1 MTEVYN
7 LRIGDLIWNQLE
19 GANIIGLV
27 YKMTPKYVYYAVC
40 ARNKSDKD
48 GDHYITKDHKVSKER
63 LYELCDTEKYDSG
76 LIRVSDR
83 YGDYGIVGFY
93 SLCKILFVDIYFG

>member
-7 LRIGDLIWNQLE
+7 IRIGDLIWNQLE

-40 ARNKSDKD
+40 ARNKGTAD
-48 GDHYITKDHKVSKER
+48 GNHYITKDHKVSKER
-63 LYELCDTEKYDSG
+63 LYEAIRTKHVGISYAQGTNRRRKIKEKTEG
-76 LIRVSDR
+76 R
-83 YGDYGIVGFY
+83 
-93 SLCKILFVDIYFG
+93 

>member
-7 LRIGDLIWNQLE
+7 IRIGDMIWNQLE

-27 YKMTPKYVYYAVC
+27 YKMTPKYVYYAIC
-40 ARNKSDKD
+40 ARSKNDKE

-63 LYELCDTEKYDSG
+63 LYEAIRTKHIGISYAQGTNRRRKIKENTES
-76 LIRVSDR
+76 R
-83 YGDYGIVGFY
+83 
-93 SLCKILFVDIYFG
+93 

>member
-7 LRIGDLIWNQLE
+7 LRIGDLIYNELE

-40 ARNKSDKD
+40 ARNKGDD
-48 GDHYITKDHKVSKER
+48 QGDHYITKDHKVSKER
-63 LYELCDTEKYDSG
+63 LYEAIRTNHVGISYAQGTNRRRKIKEDTES
-76 LIRVSDR
+76 R
-83 YGDYGIVGFY
+83 
-93 SLCKILFVDIYFG
+93 

>member
-1 MTEVYN
+1 MTQVYN
-7 LRIGDLIWNQLE
+7 IRIGDLIWNQLE

-63 LYELCDTEKYDSG
+63 LYEAIRTKHVGISYAQGTNRRRKIKENTEG
-76 LIRVSDR
+76 
-83 YGDYGIVGFY
+83 G
-93 SLCKILFVDIYFG
+93 

>member
-7 LRIGDLIWNQLE
+7 IRIGDMIWNQLE

-40 ARNKSDKD
+40 ARSAGYKD
-48 GDHYITKDHKVSKER
+48 SDHYITKDHKVSKER
-63 LYELCDTEKYDSG
+63 LYEA
-76 LIRVSDR
+76 IRTKHVGISYAQGTNRRRKIKENAKDR
-83 YGDYGIVGFY
+83 
-93 SLCKILFVDIYFG
+93 

>member
-7 LRIGDLIWNQLE
+7 LRIGDLIYNKLD
-19 GANIIGLV
+19 GANIVGLV

-40 ARNKSDKD
+40 ARAKGDKN

-63 LYELCDTEKYDSG
+63 LYEAIRTKHVEISYAQGTNRRRKIKKNTEG
-76 LIRVSDR
+76 
-83 YGDYGIVGFY
+83 G
-93 SLCKILFVDIYFG
+93 

>member
-7 LRIGDLIWNQLE
+7 IRIGDMIWNQLE

-40 ARNKSDKD
+40 ARSAGDKD

-63 LYELCDTEKYDSG
+63 LYEA
-76 LIRVSDR
+76 IRTKHV
-83 YGDYGIVGFY
+83 GISYAQGTNRRR
-93 SLCKILFVDIYFG
+93 KIKANTKGG

>member
-7 LRIGDLIWNQLE
+7 IRIGDLIWNELE

-40 ARNKSDKD
+40 ARTRGDKN
-48 GDHYITKDHKVSKER
+48 GDHYITKDHKVSKQR
-63 LYELCDTEKYDSG
+63 LYEAIRTNHVGISYAQGTNRRRKIKENTEG
-76 LIRVSDR
+76 
-83 YGDYGIVGFY
+83 G
-93 SLCKILFVDIYFG
+93 

>member
-7 LRIGDLIWNQLE
+7 LRIGDMMYNKLD

-40 ARNKSDKD
+40 ARNKGTHD
-48 GDHYITKDHKVSKER
+48 GDHYITKDHKVRKEKI
-63 LYELCDTEKYDSG
+63 YKAIKTGHIEISYASG
-76 LIRVSDR
+76 TKRRRRIEVEDESR
-83 YGDYGIVGFY
+83 
-93 SLCKILFVDIYFG
+93 

>member
-7 LRIGDLIWNQLE
+7 IRIGDMIWNQLE

-40 ARNKSDKD
+40 ARAKGDKN
-48 GDHYITKDHKVSKER
+48 GDHYITKDHKVSKQR
-63 LYELCDTEKYDSG
+63 LYEAIRTNHVEISYAQGTNRRRKIKENTEG
-76 LIRVSDR
+76 
-83 YGDYGIVGFY
+83 G
-93 SLCKILFVDIYFG
+93 

>member
-7 LRIGDLIWNQLE
+7 IRIGDLIYNKLD

-40 ARNKSDKD
+40 ARNK
-48 GDHYITKDHKVSKER
+48 GDAGGNNYITKDHKVKKEK
-63 LYELCDTEKYDSG
+63 LYEA
-76 LIRVSDR
+76 IRTNHVEISYAQGTNR
-83 YGDYGIVGFY
+83 RR
-93 SLCKILFVDIYFG
+93 KIKENSEGG

>member
-7 LRIGDLIWNQLE
+7 IRIGDMIWNQLE

-40 ARNKSDKD
+40 ARSKSAKN
-48 GDHYITKDHKVSKER
+48 GDHYITKDHKVSKQR
-63 LYELCDTEKYDSG
+63 LYEAIRTNHVGISYAQGTNRRRKIKENTEG
-76 LIRVSDR
+76 
-83 YGDYGIVGFY
+83 G
-93 SLCKILFVDIYFG
+93 

>member
-7 LRIGDLIWNQLE
+7 IRIGDLIYNKLE

-40 ARNKSDKD
+40 ARNKSDKN
-48 GDHYITKDHKVSKER
+48 GDHYITKDHKVKKEK
-63 LYELCDTEKYDSG
+63 LYEAIRTKHVEISYAQGTNRRRKVEENTEG
-76 LIRVSDR
+76 R
-83 YGDYGIVGFY
+83 
-93 SLCKILFVDIYFG
+93 

>member
-7 LRIGDLIWNQLE
+7 IRIGDLIWNQLE

-40 ARNKSDKD
+40 ARNRGDAK
-48 GDHYITKDHKVSKER
+48 GDHYITKDHKVKKDRLDEAIRTEHVGISYAQGINRRRKIKENA
-63 LYELCDTEKYDSG
+63 EG
-76 LIRVSDR
+76 
-83 YGDYGIVGFY
+83 G
-93 SLCKILFVDIYFG
+93 

>member
-7 LRIGDLIWNQLE
+7 IRIGDLIYNKLD

-40 ARNKSDKD
+40 TRNK
-48 GDHYITKDHKVSKER
+48 GDAGGNHYITKDHKVKKDR
-63 LYELCDTEKYDSG
+63 LYEAIRTNHVEISYAQGTNRRRKIEENTEG
-76 LIRVSDR
+76 
-83 YGDYGIVGFY
+83 G
-93 SLCKILFVDIYFG
+93 